1 VGLRVDGQGGFI
13 LHLPSPEPE
22 ERRTVNIL
30 FCGDVVGR
38 SGRDAVKKHV
48 PNLRDVLAIDLVVVN
63 AENAAGGF
71 GLTERLC
78 GELYDCG
85 VDVLTTG
92 NHVWDQR
99 QIISYI
105 DRDPCLLRP
114 ANFPK
119 GTPGGGWRVQQVGG
133 RRVLVVNL
141 MGRLFMD
148 ALHDPFA
155 RLDEILQDHR
165 LGGNVAAILV
175 DFHAEGSSEKMAL
188 GHFADGRVS
197 AVFGT
202 HSHVPTAD
210 AQILPGGT
218 AYQTDAGM
226 CGDYDSV
233 IGLQKAPAVRRF
245 VSKMPGERPQ
255 PAEGEGTLCGILL
268 ETDDRSGLARAVE
281 PVRIGGRLA
290 AHLPRR

>member
-1 VGLRVDGQGGFI
+1 
-13 LHLPSPEPE
+13 
-22 ERRTVNIL
+22 VNIL

-38 SGRDAVKKHV
+38 PGRDAVKNHV
-48 PNLRDVLAIDLVVVN
+48 PYLRREFAIDLVVVN

-78 GELYDCG
+78 GEFYDCG

-99 QIISYI
+99 EFIPYI
-105 DRDPCLLRP
+105 DRDPCVLRP

-119 GTPGGGWRVQQVGG
+119 GTPGAGWRAHPVGG
-133 RRVLVVNL
+133 RSVLVVNL

-148 ALHDPFA
+148 ALDDPFA
-155 RLDEILQDHR
+155 RLDEILVDYR
-165 LGGNVAAILV
+165 LSEDVAAILV
-175 DFHAEGSSEKMAL
+175 DFHAEASSEKMAL

-197 AVFGT
+197 GVFGT

-233 IGLQKAPAVRRF
+233 IGLRKEPAVLRF
-245 VSKMPGERPQ
+245 VRKIPGERPQ
-255 PAEGEGTLCGILL
+255 VADGEATLCGILL
-268 ETDDRSGLARAVE
+268 ETDDRSGLARRVE
-281 PVRIGGRLA
+281 AVRIGGRLA
-290 AHLPRR
+290 PHLPRR